1 MLGVASHLQ
10 TSLGLSGYN
19 LVDLGVSGM
28 ATVKVIEDVIE
39 F

>member
-19 LVDLGVSGM
+19 LVDLGVGGM

>member
-1 MLGVASHLQ
+1 MLGVASHVQ
-10 TSLGLSGYN
+10 TSLDLSGYN
-19 LVDLGVSGM
+19 LVDLGGGM